1 MSVGTALNNFTQS
14 VAGIFYSLLNAVL
27 AIFHAVLALGNEL
40 LTSVFKLFQAVA
52 ALVKDLVQGDVTR
65 VLDVLLL
72 LAVTGGLCSDM
83 RRWMLGTL
91 PGHSPLRALMTRED
105 AEGTTSTLA

>member
-1 MSVGTALNNFTQS
+1 MSIGTALNNFTQS

-52 ALVKDLVQGDVTR
+52 ALVKDLVQGTVGFVFGESRRRTVQVF
-65 VLDVLLL
+65 VLIP
-72 LAVTGGLCSDM
+72 A
-83 RRWMLGTL
+83 
-91 PGHSPLRALMTRED
+91 
-105 AEGTTSTLA
+105 